1 MAFAALISAYQD
13 AEDGETQLRALLPM
27 AGRTLLENQVRRAV
41 AAGASHVVVL
51 VERVPA
57 ALNAALDR
65 LRRDTIAVDIARSPA
80 EAADRF
86 HPGEDVL
93 LVADGLVAAPD
104 CFEAMAARSPPT
116 LLVVADIAENQQFE
130 RVDADRRW
138 AGLALT
144 DAKSLAET
152 AAMLGEWDLQSTL
165 MRRIVQSHPSYL
177 PVDGEGGAIADARE
191 AVVLADRSEGSRDAG
206 KAMLSRNRRDDES
219 WIERFL
225 LAPLAVRVAPFLLDR
240 SIESIWPRAIS
251 ILFGIAGVACFW
263 FAWFWPGL
271 ALLLLSGPLH
281 AIASRIDLA
290 QLRDQGGSGLI
301 RFVRAAI
308 CALALLVIGV
318 RFSIDTENWAYGHAA
333 IGAVIG
339 LWLVAREMAVFRHT
353 GARHPPIW
361 AVFLTSDVAI
371 WLLPLFAIPGF
382 WQFWPLGILVYAIIS
397 LVFLQ
402 NMARQGIATLR

>member
-65 LRRDTIAVDIARSPA
+65 LRRDGIAADIARSPA

-93 LVADGLVAAPD
+93 LIADGLVAAPD
-104 CFEAMAARSPPT
+104 CFEAMAARTPPT
-116 LLVVADIAENQQFE
+116 LLVVSDIAENRQFE

-144 DAKSLAET
+144 DAVALAET

-165 MRRIVQSHPSYL
+165 MRRIVQSGPSYL

-191 AVVLADRSEGSRDAG
+191 AVVLADRSAGSRDAG
-206 KAMLSRNRRDDES
+206 KAMLSRNRRDDDG
-219 WIERFL
+219 WVERYLFS
-225 LAPLAVRVAPFLLDR
+225 PLAVRIAPLLLDR
-240 SIESIWPRAIS
+240 SIEAIWPRALS
-251 ILFGIAGVACFW
+251 ILFGLGGAACFW
-263 FAWFWPGL
+263 FGWFWAGL
-271 ALLLLSGPLH
+271 ALFLLSGPLH
-281 AIASRIDLA
+281 AIAARIDLA
-290 QLRDQGGSGLI
+290 QLRDRGGSWES
-301 RFVRAAI
+301 RFGT
-308 CALALLVIGV
+308 GV
-318 RFSIDTENWAYGHAA
+318 VHA
-333 IGAVIG
+333 IG
-339 LWLVAREMAVFRHT
+339 LLT
-353 GARHPPIW
+353 LGARFTID
-361 AVFLTSDVAI
+361 SDNRS
-371 WLLPLFAIPGF
+371 
-382 WQFWPLGILVYAIIS
+382 Y
-397 LVFLQ
+397 
-402 NMARQGIATLR
+402 